1 MPFEEKRVDSD
12 GFSVRYWE
20 AGQGTPVVML
30 DPTGWRQTLLHDA
43 LAEKY
48 HVFSL
53 ELPGTGDSPV
63 DTLTQS
69 MEDLAA
75 TAAAAAAGLTSERR

>member
-1 MPFEEKRVDSD
+1 M
-12 GFSVRYWE
+12 
-20 AGQGTPVVML
+20 VML
-30 DPTGWRQTLLHDA
+30 DPTGWRQTMLHDA

-63 DTLTQS
+63 NAVTQS

-75 TAAAAAAGLTSERR
+75 TAAAAAAGLTSELTSERYTLIGTSFGAGVDR